1 MTRPYGKRCWKC
13 KFLDD
18 VFRLHPSTRGVE
30 LKPFAR
36 CGVRFGK
43 TEEEFATPEEY
54 NDYIEKREDL
64 SELRIQVY
72 TTPCTGTLT
81 ADRLEVFGALT

>member
-1 MTRPYGKRCWKC
+1 MS
-13 KFLDD
+13 F
-18 VFRLHPSTRGVE
+18 VSPSTRGLE

-36 CGVRFGK
+36 WGVRFGK

-64 SELRIQVY
+64 SELRIQ
-72 TTPCTGTLT
+72 G
-81 ADRLEVFGALT
+81 